1 MSRPSCIACGVNAA
15 ASSCQR
21 QHQHQH
27 QHSQHAGA
35 EHRNCTFS
43 IFPDLH
49 DQLGMLH
56 QGGLH
61 EFQFFGQSDHKS
73 VAWLFDDDPPPTVG
87 DDRSPDENHRSCQRP
102 STFHPFGRQYH
113 PGNGLTFEVPLDQ
126 REVDAA
132 ELGLAGGGGQV
143 TESSASAT
151 MVSSGPKE
159 SPIGSLRFGVLYAFS
174 CIIRIS
180 LAFCC

>member
-21 QHQHQH
+21 QHQH